1 MEKPHLANRKRGVAS
16 RHRRLASRAG
26 FNLIEVSIATLV
38 IGILVASILTTVT
51 HGFGILS
58 RSRETLRGNQILQQ
72 ELETIRTYTWT
83 QMTNSANFT
92 NSSVSD
98 RGVIYFVTKSVVPYT
113 NSTGYGLT
121 NMRKVTVSILWT
133 NMTGDPI
140 TKSMTTLVSQGGL
153 NDYIY

>member
-1 MEKPHLANRKRGVAS
+1 MTEPLYRANVLLCGGTGCEAS
-16 RHRRLASRAG
+16 G
-26 FNLIEVSIATLV
+26 
-38 IGILVASILTTVT
+38 
-51 HGFGILS
+51 S
-58 RSRETLRGNQILQQ
+58 RSTFEILQQ

-92 NSSVSD
+92 NATVSD
-98 RGVIYFVTKSVVPYT
+98 RGVIYYVSKSVVPYT

-133 NMTGDPI
+133 NMTGDQI
-140 TKSMTTLVSQGGL
+140 NKSMTTLVSQGGL